1 MTRRAPG
8 GSAAGRILK
17 ALDLQT
23 GKTTW
28 DIQVGGGILG
38 SGLMA
43 TAAGLLFYGSD
54 DGFVAVDARTGTR
67 VWQFPTNQNW
77 RAGPMSYAVDG
88 NQYIA
93 VAAGS
98 NILSFSLR

>member
-1 MTRRAPG
+1 M
-8 GSAAGRILK
+8 
-17 ALDLQT
+17 
-23 GKTTW
+23 W

-54 DGFVAVDARTGTR
+54 DGFVAVDGSNGKR
-67 VWQFPTNQNW
+67 VWQFPTNQSW
-77 RAGPMSYAVDG
+77 RAGPMTYAVDG

-93 VAAGS
+93 VAGGS
-98 NILSFSLR
+98 NIFAFSLR